1 MIGIVSFFGQIKLF
15 KPYFYGILPNLRRLE
30 AHKKLKNKNIF
41 KALFAIFLRNF
52 EAEPK
57 NPQKKWTKKC

>member
-1 MIGIVSFFGQIKLF
+1 M
-15 KPYFYGILPNLRRLE
+15 
-30 AHKKLKNKNIF
+30 KNKNIF

-57 NPQKKWTKKC
+57 NPQKKSGQKNVEIFHNRMKLLSKFWYADYEDKTLPEDRS